1 MKNALVFFPHNPYPP
16 RTGAHQRC
24 LSILGGLKE
33 LGYKVTL
40 FGSTLITDSPWP
52 VDDREIQKLQEQLG
66 VRVEV
71 YHGTQLDGQFM
82 AQFTALSQSRRE
94 VVNWDSY
101 TPPGLRER
109 FRQVFRQLSPQ
120 IVVVNYS
127 LWGQL
132 AIGEEFE
139 SACRLIDTIDL
150 YTLNIKMRQAL
161 SQQLTS
167 APSTLEQVDSR
178 VVAEDFYAKL
188 QLEAEPDEYWIFDQY
203 DYTIAIASV
212 EAQLMR
218 QHTHHTKVEYIP
230 MTFTTELVN
239 NTYTEA
245 PLFAVGPNPF
255 NVQGYFYFTKKVLPI
270 VLNKLPEFR
279 LRVIGS
285 ISTNLLP
292 VEGVELLGYVPE
304 LNSLYAES
312 RFAIC
317 PLIGGTGQQV
327 KIVEAMA
334 HGVPVIALR
343 NVAESSPIE
352 HGVNGFIAENAEE
365 FAEYAIQ
372 LWCDRVLC
380 RQLGAAARDTIAKNF
395 SQTLLVEKLK
405 AIAEQAQEKFQNIAS
420 TQSRNVTAPK
430 ILIDGVFFQLFQTGI
445 ARVWKSLL
453 EEWTKTTFSK
463 HIVVID
469 RGGTAPKIPGIRYR
483 PALLYDVNDL
493 DSDRAMLQQVCD
505 EENAGLFISTYYTT
519 PVSTPSVFMAYD
531 MIPENLGWD
540 TEHPNWRGKH
550 HAIQY
555 ASAYTAISENTA
567 RDLARFFPDIPLETI
582 TVSHCGVSK
591 TFSPANPE
599 EIYQFKTKYGISKP
613 YFLLVGPGFG
623 YKNSA
628 LFFKAFSQLYSKQG
642 FEIICTGG
650 GFLLDAQW
658 RECTA
663 GSTVH
668 MLQLNNEELRTA
680 YSGAIALVYPSKL
693 EGFGLPILE
702 AMACGCPVI
711 TCPNASIPEV
721 AGKAALYVNDQDVE
735 GLANAL
741 CEVQKPSIRQT
752 LIATG
757 LEQAKRFS
765 WSKMAKIVSSVSV
778 EATLQSLN
786 LKAINLIVFPDWS
799 VPEESLGLDLERLIK
814 ALATHPDSHQITL
827 LVETNDISEEEANLI
842 LSGVAM
848 NLLLKEEL
856 DVTEGPNIS
865 LVNQLGEIQWDTLL
879 PRLQARIVLEH
890 ENQAAITVLNA
901 ENLPAYGIDNLINT
915 MPLSIDATSA
925 HTPFPY
931 HG

>member
-1 MKNALVFFPHNPYPP
+1 MKKALVFFPHNPYPP
-16 RTGAHQRC
+16 HTGAHQRC
-24 LSILGGLKE
+24 LSILSGLKSV
-33 LGYKVTL
+33 GYEVTL

-52 VDDREIQKLQEQLG
+52 VEDSEIQQLQAQLG
-66 VRVEV
+66 VTVEV
-71 YHGTQLDGQFM
+71 YQGTPLDRQFM
-82 AQFTALSQSRRE
+82 AQFAALSQSRRE

-101 TPPGLRER
+101 TPPGLRNR
-109 FRQVFRQLSPQ
+109 FRQIFRQLSPEL
-120 IVVVNYS
+120 IVVNYS

-132 AIGEEFE
+132 AIGEEFQ

-167 APSTLEQVDSR
+167 APLTLEQIDSSI
-178 VVAEDFYAKL
+178 VAEDFYAKL

-218 QHTHHTKVEYIP
+218 QHTHQTKVEYLP
-230 MTFTTELVN
+230 MTFTPEEVK

-245 PLFAVGPNPF
+245 PLLAVGPNPF
-255 NVQGYFYFTKKVLPI
+255 NVQGYLYFVRKVLPI

-279 LRVIGS
+279 LRVVGS
-285 ISTNLLP
+285 ISGNMLP
-292 VEGVELLGYVPE
+292 VAGVELLGYVPK
-304 LNSLYAES
+304 LKPLYAES

-372 LWCDRVLC
+372 LWCDSELC
-380 RQLGAAARDTIAKNF
+380 RQLGQAACETIANNF
-395 SQTLLVEKLK
+395 SQDLLVEKLN
-405 AIAEQAQEKFQNIAS
+405 AITKQAQEKAQTSAS
-420 TQSRNVTAPK
+420 TQLQTITAPK
-430 ILIDGVFFQLFQTGI
+430 IIIDGVFFQLFQTGI

-453 EEWTKTTFSK
+453 EEWVTTSFSK
-463 HIVVID
+463 HIIVVD
-469 RGGTAPKIPGIRYR
+469 RGGTAPKIPGIQYR

-493 DSDRAMLQQVCD
+493 ESDRIILQQVCD
-505 EENAGLFISTYYTT
+505 EENADLFISTYYTT

-567 RDLARFFPDIPLETI
+567 RDLAQFFPDIPLETV
-582 TVSHCGVSK
+582 TVSHCGVAR
-591 TFSPANPE
+591 TFSPASLE
-599 EIYQFKTKYGISKP
+599 EIHQFKTKYGISKP

-623 YKNSA
+623 YKNST

-663 GSTVH
+663 GSTVQ
-668 MLQLNNEELRTA
+668 MLQLSDEELRTA
-680 YSGAIALVYPSKL
+680 YSGAVALVYPSKL

-721 AGKAALYVNDQDVE
+721 AGNAALYINDEDVE

-741 CEVQKPSIRQT
+741 CEVQKPSMRQALT
-752 LIATG
+752 ATG
-757 LEQAKRFS
+757 LEQAKQFS
-765 WSKMAKIVSSVSV
+765 WSKMAKIVSSVLV
-778 EATLQSLN
+778 NATLQPLN
-786 LKAINLIVFPDWS
+786 LKAVNLIVFPDWS
-799 VPEESLGLDLERLIK
+799 VPEESLGLDLERLLK
-814 ALATHPDSHQITL
+814 ALVTHPDSHQITL
-827 LVETNDISEEEANLI
+827 LVDTSGISEEEANLI
-842 LSGVAM
+842 LSGIAM
-848 NLLLKEEL
+848 NLLLQEEL
-856 DVTEGPNIS
+856 DVIEGLTIS
-865 LVNQLGEIQWDTLL
+865 LVKPLGEIQWDALL

-890 ENQAAITVLNA
+890 ENQEAIGQLNVKT
-901 ENLPAYGIDNLINT
+901 LPCFEIDS
-915 MPLSIDATSA
+915 LSCFTLN
-925 HTPFPY
+925 
-931 HG
+931 

>member
-1 MKNALVFFPHNPYPP
+1 M
-16 RTGAHQRC
+16 
-24 LSILGGLKE
+24 
-33 LGYKVTL
+33 GYEVTL

-52 VDDREIQKLQEQLG
+52 VEDGEIQQLQAQLG
-66 VRVEV
+66 VTVEV
-71 YHGTQLDGQFM
+71 YQGTPLDRQFM
-82 AQFTALSQSRRE
+82 AQFAALSQSRRE

-101 TPPGLRER
+101 TPPGLRNR
-109 FRQVFRQLSPQ
+109 FRQIFRQLSPEL
-120 IVVVNYS
+120 IVVNYS

-132 AIGEEFE
+132 AIGEEFQ

-167 APSTLEQVDSR
+167 APLTLEQIDSSI
-178 VVAEDFYAKL
+178 VAEDFYAKL
-188 QLEAEPDEYWIFDQY
+188 QLDAEPDEYWIFDQY

-218 QHTHHTKVEYIP
+218 QHTHQTKVEYLP
-230 MTFTTELVN
+230 MTFTPEEVK
-239 NTYTEA
+239 NTYTEI
-245 PLFAVGPNPF
+245 PLLAVGPNPF
-255 NVQGYFYFTKKVLPI
+255 NVQGYLYFVRKVLPI
-270 VLNKLPEFR
+270 IRNKLPEFR
-279 LRVIGS
+279 LQVVGS
-285 ISTNLLP
+285 ISSKLLP

-304 LNSLYAES
+304 LKPLYVES

-372 LWCDRVLC
+372 LWCDSELC
-380 RQLGAAARDTIAKNF
+380 RQLGQAAREIIAKNF
-395 SQTLLVEKLK
+395 SQDLLVEKLS
-405 AIAEQAQEKFQNIAS
+405 AITKQAQEKAQTSAS
-420 TQSRNVTAPK
+420 TKLQTITAPK
-430 ILIDGVFFQLFQTGI
+430 IIIDGVFFQLFQTGI

-453 EEWTKTTFSK
+453 EEWVTTNFSK
-463 HIVVID
+463 HIIVVD
-469 RGGTAPKIPGIRYR
+469 RGGTAPKIPGIQYR
-483 PALLYDVNDL
+483 PCLLYDVNDVE
-493 DSDRAMLQQVCD
+493 SDRIILQQVCD
-505 EENAGLFISTYYTT
+505 EENADLFISTYYTT
-519 PVSTPSVFMAYD
+519 PVSTPSAFMAYD

-567 RDLARFFPDIPLETI
+567 RDLARFFPNIPLETI
-582 TVSHCGVSK
+582 TVSHCGVAR
-591 TFSPANPE
+591 TFSPASSE
-599 EIYQFKTKYGISKP
+599 EIHQFKTKYGISKP

-663 GSTVH
+663 GSTVQ
-668 MLQLNNEELRTA
+668 MLQLSDEELRTA
-680 YSGAIALVYPSKL
+680 YSGAVALVYPSKL

-721 AGKAALYVNDQDVE
+721 AGNAALYVNDEDVE

-741 CEVQKPSIRQT
+741 CEVQKPSMRQALT
-752 LIATG
+752 ATG
-757 LEQAKRFS
+757 LEQAKQFS
-765 WSKMAKIVSSVSV
+765 WSKMAKIVSSVLV
-778 EATLQSLN
+778 NATLQPLN
-786 LKAINLIVFPDWS
+786 LKTINLIVFPDWS
-799 VPEESLGLDLERLIK
+799 VPEESLGLDLERLLK
-814 ALATHPDSHQITL
+814 ALVTHPDSHQITL
-827 LVETNDISEEEANLI
+827 LVDTSGISEEEANLI
-842 LSGVAM
+842 LSGIAM
-848 NLLLKEEL
+848 NLLLQEEL
-856 DVTEGPNIS
+856 DVIEGLTIS
-865 LVNQLGEIQWDTLL
+865 LVKQLGEIQWDALL

-890 ENQAAITVLNA
+890 ENQEAIGQLKVKTLPCFEIDSLSYFTLN
-901 ENLPAYGIDNLINT
+901 
-915 MPLSIDATSA
+915 
-925 HTPFPY
+925 
-931 HG
+931 

>member
-1 MKNALVFFPHNPYPP
+1 MKKALIFFPHNPYPP
-16 RTGAHQRC
+16 HTGAHQRC
-24 LSILGGLKE
+24 LSILSGLKSV
-33 LGYKVTL
+33 GYEVTL

-52 VDDREIQKLQEQLG
+52 VDDREIQNLQEQLG

-71 YHGTQLDGQFM
+71 YQGTPLDRQFM
-82 AQFTALSQSRRE
+82 AQFAALSQSRRE

-101 TPPGLRER
+101 TPPGLRNR
-109 FRQVFRQLSPQ
+109 FRQVFRQLSPEL
-120 IVVVNYS
+120 VVVNYS

-132 AIGEEFE
+132 AIGEEFQ

-167 APSTLEQVDSR
+167 APLTLEQIDSSI
-178 VVAEDFYAKL
+178 VAEDFYAKL

-203 DYTIAIASV
+203 DYTIAIASL

-218 QHTHHTKVEYIP
+218 QHTHQTKVEYIP
-230 MTFTTELVN
+230 MTFTPEEVK

-245 PLFAVGPNPF
+245 PLLAVGPNPF
-255 NVQGYFYFTKKVLPI
+255 NVQGYLYFVRKVLPI
-270 VLNKLPEFR
+270 ILNKLPEFR
-279 LRVIGS
+279 LRVVGS
-285 ISTNLLP
+285 ISSNLLP
-292 VEGVELLGYVPE
+292 VAGVELLGYVPE
-304 LNSLYAES
+304 LKPLYAES

-334 HGVPVIALR
+334 HGVPVIALQ
-343 NVAESSPIE
+343 NVAQSSPIE

-372 LWCDRVLC
+372 LWCDSELC
-380 RQLGAAARDTIAKNF
+380 RQLGEAARATIAKNF
-395 SQTLLVEKLK
+395 SQDLLVEKLN
-405 AIAEQAQEKFQNIAS
+405 AIAQQAQEKVQAIAS
-420 TQSRNVTAPK
+420 TQRRNITAPK
-430 ILIDGVFFQLFQTGI
+430 IIIDGVFFQLFQTGI

-453 EEWTKTTFSK
+453 EEWATTSFSK

-469 RGGTAPKIPGIRYR
+469 RGGTAPKVPGIQYR
-483 PALLYDVNDL
+483 PTLLYDVNDL
-493 DSDRAMLQQVCD
+493 ESDRIILQEVCD
-505 EENAGLFISTYYTT
+505 EENADLFISTYYTT
-519 PVSTPSVFMAYD
+519 PVSTPSAFMAYD

-567 RDLARFFPDIPLETI
+567 RDLARFFPNIPLETI
-582 TVSHCGVSK
+582 TVSHCGVSR

-599 EIYQFKTKYGISKP
+599 ETDRFKTKYGISKP

-623 YKNSA
+623 YKNST

-642 FEIICTGG
+642 FDIICTGG

-663 GSTVH
+663 GSSVH
-668 MLQLNNEELRTA
+668 MLQLNDEELRTA
-680 YSGAIALVYPSKL
+680 YSGAVALVYPSKL

-721 AGKAALYVNDQDVE
+721 AGKAALYVNDEDVE

-741 CEVQKPSIRQT
+741 CEVQKPSIRQA
-752 LIATG
+752 LIAAG
-757 LEQAKRFS
+757 LEQAKQFS
-765 WSKMAKIVSSVSV
+765 WSKMAKIVSSILVD
-778 EATLQSLN
+778 ATLQSLN
-786 LKAINLIVFPDWS
+786 LKAVNLIVFPDWS
-799 VPEESLGLDLERLIK
+799 VPEESLGLDLERLLK
-814 ALATHPDSHQITL
+814 VLAAHPDSHQITL
-827 LVETNDISEEEANLI
+827 LIGTNGITEEEANLI

-848 NLLLKEEL
+848 NLLLQEEL
-856 DVTEGPNIS
+856 DITEGLTIA
-865 LVNQLGEIQWDTLL
+865 LVKPLGELQWDALL

-890 ENQAAITVLNA
+890 ENQEAIDRLKVM
-901 ENLPAYGIDNLINT
+901 NLPCCKIDNL
-915 MPLSIDATSA
+915 
-925 HTPFPY
+925 FERF
-931 HG
+931 

>member
-1 MKNALVFFPHNPYPP
+1 
-16 RTGAHQRC
+16 
-24 LSILGGLKE
+24 
-33 LGYKVTL
+33 VTL

-52 VDDREIQKLQEQLG
+52 VDDREIQNLQEQLG

-71 YHGTQLDGQFM
+71 YQGTPLDRQFM
-82 AQFTALSQSRRE
+82 AQFAALSQSRRE

-101 TPPGLRER
+101 TPPGLRNR
-109 FRQVFRQLSPQ
+109 FRQVFRQLSPEL
-120 IVVVNYS
+120 VVVNYS

-132 AIGEEFE
+132 AIGEEFQ

-167 APSTLEQVDSR
+167 APLTLEQIDSSI
-178 VVAEDFYAKL
+178 VAEDFYAKL

-203 DYTIAIASV
+203 DYTIAIASL

-218 QHTHHTKVEYIP
+218 QHTHQTKVEYIP
-230 MTFTTELVN
+230 MTFTPEEVK

-245 PLFAVGPNPF
+245 PLLAVGPNPF
-255 NVQGYFYFTKKVLPI
+255 NVQGYLYFVRKVLPI
-270 VLNKLPEFR
+270 ILNKLPEFR
-279 LRVIGS
+279 LRVVGS
-285 ISTNLLP
+285 ISSNLLP
-292 VEGVELLGYVPE
+292 VAGVELLGYVPE
-304 LNSLYAES
+304 LKPLYAES

-334 HGVPVIALR
+334 HGVPVIALQ
-343 NVAESSPIE
+343 NVAQSSPIE

-372 LWCDRVLC
+372 LWCDSELC
-380 RQLGAAARDTIAKNF
+380 RQLGEAARATIAKNF
-395 SQTLLVEKLK
+395 SQDLLVEKLN
-405 AIAEQAQEKFQNIAS
+405 AIAQQAQEKVQAIAS
-420 TQSRNVTAPK
+420 TQRRNITAPK
-430 ILIDGVFFQLFQTGI
+430 IIIDGVFFQLFQTGI

-453 EEWTKTTFSK
+453 EEWATTSFSK

-469 RGGTAPKIPGIRYR
+469 RGGTAPKVPGIQYR
-483 PALLYDVNDL
+483 PTLLYDVNDL
-493 DSDRAMLQQVCD
+493 ESDRIILQEVCD
-505 EENAGLFISTYYTT
+505 EENADLFISTYYTT
-519 PVSTPSVFMAYD
+519 PVSTPSAFMAYD

-567 RDLARFFPDIPLETI
+567 RDLARFFPNIPLETI
-582 TVSHCGVSK
+582 TVSHCGVSR

-599 EIYQFKTKYGISKP
+599 ETDRFKTKYGISKP

-623 YKNSA
+623 YKNST

-642 FEIICTGG
+642 FDIICTGG

-663 GSTVH
+663 GSSVH
-668 MLQLNNEELRTA
+668 MLQLNDEELRTA
-680 YSGAIALVYPSKL
+680 YSGAVALVYPSKL

-721 AGKAALYVNDQDVE
+721 AGKAALYVNDEDVE

-741 CEVQKPSIRQT
+741 CEVQKPSIRQA
-752 LIATG
+752 LIAAG
-757 LEQAKRFS
+757 LEQAKQFS
-765 WSKMAKIVSSVSV
+765 WSKMAKIVSSILVD
-778 EATLQSLN
+778 ATLQSLN
-786 LKAINLIVFPDWS
+786 LKAVNLIVFPDWS
-799 VPEESLGLDLERLIK
+799 VPEESLGLDLERLLK
-814 ALATHPDSHQITL
+814 VLAAHPDSHQITL
-827 LVETNDISEEEANLI
+827 LIGTNGITEEEANLI

-848 NLLLKEEL
+848 NLLLQEEL
-856 DVTEGPNIS
+856 DITEGLTIA
-865 LVNQLGEIQWDTLL
+865 LVKPLGELQWDALL

-890 ENQAAITVLNA
+890 ENQEAIDRLKVM
-901 ENLPAYGIDNLINT
+901 NLPCCKIDNL
-915 MPLSIDATSA
+915 
-925 HTPFPY
+925 FERF
-931 HG
+931 

>member
-1 MKNALVFFPHNPYPP
+1 MKKALIFFPHNPYPP
-16 RTGAHQRC
+16 HTGAHQRC
-24 LSILGGLKE
+24 LSILSGLKSV
-33 LGYKVTL
+33 GYEVTL

-52 VDDREIQKLQEQLG
+52 VGDREIQNLQEQLG

-71 YHGTQLDGQFM
+71 YQGTPLDRQFM
-82 AQFTALSQSRRE
+82 AQFAALSQSRRE

-101 TPPGLRER
+101 TPPGLRNR
-109 FRQVFRQLSPQ
+109 FRQVFRQLSPEL
-120 IVVVNYS
+120 VVVNYS

-132 AIGEEFE
+132 AIGEEFQ

-167 APSTLEQVDSR
+167 APLTLEQVDSSI
-178 VVAEDFYAKL
+178 VAEDFYAKL

-203 DYTIAIASV
+203 DYTIAIASL

-218 QHTHHTKVEYIP
+218 QHTHQTKVEYIP
-230 MTFTTELVN
+230 MTFTPEEVK

-245 PLFAVGPNPF
+245 PLLAVGPNPF
-255 NVQGYFYFTKKVLPI
+255 NVQGYLYFVRKVLPI
-270 VLNKLPEFR
+270 ILNKLPEFR
-279 LRVIGS
+279 LRVVGS
-285 ISTNLLP
+285 ISSNLLP
-292 VEGVELLGYVPE
+292 VAGVELLGYVPE
-304 LNSLYAES
+304 LKPLYAES

-334 HGVPVIALR
+334 HGVPVIALQ
-343 NVAESSPIE
+343 NVAQSSPIE

-372 LWCDRVLC
+372 LWCDRELC
-380 RQLGAAARDTIAKNF
+380 RQLGEAARETIAKSF
-395 SQTLLVEKLK
+395 SQDLLVEKVK
-405 AIAEQAQEKFQNIAS
+405 ALVEQAQQKSQSVTS
-420 TQSRNVTAPK
+420 TQSWKANAPR
-430 ILIDGVFFQLFQTGI
+430 IIIDGVFFQLFQTGI

-453 EEWTKTTFSK
+453 EEWATTSFSK

-469 RGGTAPKIPGIRYR
+469 RGGTAPKVPGIQYR
-483 PALLYDVNDL
+483 PTLLYDVNDL
-493 DSDRAMLQQVCD
+493 ESDRIILQEVCD
-505 EENAGLFISTYYTT
+505 EENADLFISTYYTT
-519 PVSTPSVFMAYD
+519 PISTPSAFMAYD

-567 RDLARFFPDIPLETI
+567 RDLARFFPNIPLETI
-582 TVSHCGVSK
+582 RVSHCGVSK

-623 YKNSA
+623 YKNSN
-628 LFFKAFSQLYSKQG
+628 LFFTAFSQLYSKQG

-650 GFLLDAQW
+650 GFLLEAQW

-663 GSTVH
+663 GSTVQ
-668 MLQLNNEELRTA
+668 MLQLNDEELRTA
-680 YSGAIALVYPSKL
+680 YSGAVALVYPSKL

-721 AGKAALYVNDQDVE
+721 AGKAALYVNDEDVE

-741 CEVQKPSIRQT
+741 CEVQKPSIRQA
-752 LIATG
+752 LIAAG

-765 WSKMAKIVSSVSV
+765 WSKMAKIVSSVLV
-778 EATLQSLN
+778 DATLQSLN
-786 LKAINLIVFPDWS
+786 LKTINLIVFPDWS
-799 VPEESLGLDLERLIK
+799 VPEESLGLDLERLLK
-814 ALATHPDSHQITL
+814 VLATHPDSHQITL
-827 LVETNDISEEEANLI
+827 LIGTNGITEEEANLI

-848 NLLLKEEL
+848 NLLLQEEL
-856 DVTEGPNIS
+856 DITEGLTIA
-865 LVNQLGEIQWDTLL
+865 LVKPLGELQWDTLL

-890 ENQAAITVLNA
+890 ENQEAIARLKVM
-901 ENLPAYGIDNLINT
+901 NLPCCKIDNL
-915 MPLSIDATSA
+915 
-925 HTPFPY
+925 FERF
-931 HG
+931 

>member
-24 LSILGGLKE
+24 LSILSGLKE
-33 LGYKVTL
+33 LGYEVTL

-52 VDDREIQKLQEQLG
+52 VNDRDLQQLQEQLG

-71 YHGTQLDGQFM
+71 YQGTQLDGQFV
-82 AQFTALSQSRRE
+82 AQFMALSQSRGE

-109 FRQVFRQLSPQ
+109 FRQLFRQLLPQ

-132 AIGEEFE
+132 AIGEEFQ
-139 SACRLIDTIDL
+139 SACRLIDTHDL

-161 SQQLTS
+161 SQHLTS
-167 APSTLEQVDSR
+167 VPLTLEQVDSR

-188 QLEAEPDEYWIFDQY
+188 QLEAEPTEYWIFDQY
-203 DYTIAIASV
+203 DYTIAIASG

-218 QHTHHTKVEYIP
+218 QHTHQTKVEYIP

-239 NTYTEA
+239 NTYTGT
-245 PLFAVGPNPF
+245 PLLAVGSNPF
-255 NVQGYFYFTKKVLPI
+255 NAQGYLYFAKKVLPI
-270 VLNKLPEFR
+270 VLNKLPKFR
-279 LRVIGS
+279 LRVVGS
-285 ISTNLLP
+285 ISEKLLP
-292 VEGVELLGYVPE
+292 IEGIELLGYVPE
-304 LNSLYAES
+304 LKPLYAES
-312 RFAIC
+312 CFAIC

-352 HGVNGFIAENAEE
+352 HGVNGFIAENAEK

-372 LWCDRVLC
+372 LWGDRELC
-380 RQLGAAARDTIAKNF
+380 RRLGEAARETIAKNF
-395 SQTLLVEKLK
+395 SQNSLVEKLK
-405 AIAEQAQEKFQNIAS
+405 AIDELAQEKLKSLIS
-420 TQSRNVTAPK
+420 TPSRKANAPR
-430 ILIDGVFFQLFQTGI
+430 IIIDGVFFQLYQTGI

-453 EEWTKTTFSK
+453 EEWGKTTFSK
-463 HIVVID
+463 HIIVVN
-469 RGGTAPKIPGIRYR
+469 RGGTAPKIPGIRSR

-493 DSDRAMLQQVCD
+493 ESDRAMLQQVCD
-505 EENAGLFISTYYTT
+505 EENADLFISTYYTT
-519 PVSTPSVFMAYD
+519 PISTPSVFMVYD

-567 RDLARFFPDIPLETI
+567 RDLVRFFPDISLERV
-582 TVSHCGVSK
+582 TVSYCGVSSN
-591 TFSPANPE
+591 FFPANPD
-599 EIYQFKTKYGISKP
+599 EIHQFKTKYGISKP

-623 YKNSA
+623 YKNST

-642 FEIICTGG
+642 FEIVCTGG

-658 RECTA
+658 RECTS
-663 GSTVH
+663 GSSVH
-668 MLQLNNEELRTA
+668 MLQLNDKELRSA
-680 YSGAIALVYPSKL
+680 YSGAVALVYPSKL

-702 AMACGCPVI
+702 AMTCGCPVV

-721 AGKAALYVNDQDVE
+721 AGEAALYVNDEDVE

-741 CEVQKPSIRQT
+741 CEVQKPLVRQS
-752 LIATG
+752 LITTG
-757 LEQAKRFS
+757 LEQTKKFS
-765 WSKMAKIVSSVSV
+765 WSKMAKIVSSVLV
-778 EATLQSLN
+778 NTTLQSLN
-786 LKAINLIVFPDWS
+786 LKEINLIVFPDWS
-799 VPEESLGLDLERLIK
+799 VPEESLGLELERVIK
-814 ALATHPDSHQITL
+814 AIATHPDKSHMTL
-827 LVETNDISEEEANLI
+827 LVDTRGISNEDAELV

-848 NLLLKEEL
+848 NLLLQEEL
-856 DVTEGPNIS
+856 DVAEGPTIS
-865 LVNQLGEIQWDTLL
+865 LVGQLGEIQWEALL

-890 ENQAAITVLNA
+890 ENQEAIAQVRAT
-901 ENLPAYGIDNLINT
+901 NLSWCEIDSLFERYS
-915 MPLSIDATSA
+915 LR
-925 HTPFPY
+925 
-931 HG
+931 

>member
-1 MKNALVFFPHNPYPP
+1 
-16 RTGAHQRC
+16 
-24 LSILGGLKE
+24 
-33 LGYKVTL
+33 
-40 FGSTLITDSPWP
+40 
-52 VDDREIQKLQEQLG
+52 
-66 VRVEV
+66 
-71 YHGTQLDGQFM
+71 
-82 AQFTALSQSRRE
+82 
-94 VVNWDSY
+94 
-101 TPPGLRER
+101 
-109 FRQVFRQLSPQ
+109 
-120 IVVVNYS
+120 
-127 LWGQL
+127 
-132 AIGEEFE
+132 
-139 SACRLIDTIDL
+139 
-150 YTLNIKMRQAL
+150 MRQAL

-167 APSTLEQVDSR
+167 APSTLEEVDSR

-372 LWCDRVLC
+372 LWRDRELC

-395 SQTLLVEKLK
+395 SQTLLIEKLK

-420 TQSRNVTAPK
+420 TQSRNVTVPK
-430 ILIDGVFFQLFQTGI
+430 IIIDGVFFQLYQTGI

-453 EEWTKTTFSK
+453 EEWAKTTFSK

-469 RGGTAPKIPGIRYR
+469 RGGTTPKIPGIRYR

-493 DSDRAMLQQVCD
+493 DSDRIILQQICD
-505 EENAGLFISTYYTT
+505 EENADLFISTYYTT

-550 HAIQY
+550 PAIQY

-668 MLQLNNEELRTA
+668 MLQLNDEELGTA

-721 AGKAALYVNDQDVE
+721 AAKAALYVNNQDVE

-741 CEVQKPSIRQT
+741 CEVQKPSIRQA

-765 WSKMAKIVSSVSV
+765 WSKMAKIVSSVLV
-778 EATLQSLN
+778 DATLQSLN

>member
-1 MKNALVFFPHNPYPP
+1 MKKALVFFPHNPYPP

-24 LSILGGLKE
+24 LSILSGLKE
-33 LGYKVTL
+33 LAYEVTL

-52 VDDREIQKLQEQLG
+52 VSNHDLQQLQEQLG

-71 YHGTQLDGQFM
+71 YQGTPLDGQFV
-82 AQFTALSQSRRE
+82 AQFTALSQSRGE

-101 TPPGLRER
+101 TPPGLRNR
-109 FRQVFRQLSPQ
+109 FRQLFWELLPE

-132 AIGEEFE
+132 AIGEEFQ

-150 YTLNIKMRQAL
+150 YTRNIKMRQAL
-161 SQQLTS
+161 SQHLPS
-167 APSTLEQVDSR
+167 APLTLEQVDSR
-178 VVAEDFYAKL
+178 IVAEDFYAKL
-188 QLEAEPDEYWIFDQY
+188 KLEAEPEEYSIFDQY

-218 QHTHHTKVEYIP
+218 QHTHYTKVEYIP

-239 NTYTEA
+239 NTYTGA

-279 LRVIGS
+279 LRVVGS

-365 FAEYAIQ
+365 FAEYTIQ
-372 LWCDRVLC
+372 LWCDRQLC
-380 RQLGAAARDTIAKNF
+380 CQLGEAARVTIAKNF
-395 SQTLLVEKLK
+395 SQALLVEKLK
-405 AIAEQAQEKFQNIAS
+405 AIAQQAQEKFQNIAS

-445 ARVWKSLL
+445 ARLWKSLL

-469 RGGTAPKIPGIRYR
+469 RGGTAPKIPEIRYR

-505 EENAGLFISTYYTT
+505 EENADLFISTYYTT

-531 MIPENLGWD
+531 MIPENLEWD

-567 RDLARFFPDIPLETI
+567 RDLVRFFPDISLERVTI
-582 TVSHCGVSK
+582 SYCGVSSN
-591 TFSPANPE
+591 FFPANPE
-599 EIYQFKTKYGISKP
+599 EIHQFKTKYGISKP

-623 YKNSA
+623 YKNST

-642 FEIICTGG
+642 FDIVCTGG
-650 GFLLDAQW
+650 GFLLDAEW
-658 RECTA
+658 RECTS

-668 MLQLNNEELRTA
+668 MLQLNDKELRTA
-680 YSGAIALVYPSKL
+680 YSGAVALVYPSKL

-721 AGKAALYVNDQDVE
+721 AGKAALYVNDEDVE

-741 CEVQKPSIRQT
+741 CEVQKPSIRQS
-752 LIATG
+752 LISAG
-757 LEQAKRFS
+757 LEQTKTFS
-765 WSKMAKIVSSVSV
+765 WSKMAKIVSS
-778 EATLQSLN
+778 AAIDTILQSLN
-786 LKAINLIVFPDWS
+786 LKEINLIVFPDWS
-799 VPEESLGLDLERLIK
+799 VPEESLVLDLERALK
-814 ALATHPDSHQITL
+814 ALATHPDKPHITL
-827 LVETNDISEEEANLI
+827 LVDTTGISEEDANLF

-848 NLLLKEEL
+848 NLLLQEEL
-856 DVTEGPNIS
+856 DVTDGPTIS
-865 LVNQLGEIQWDTLL
+865 LVKPLGEIQWEALL
-879 PRLQARIVLEH
+879 PRIQARIGLEH
-890 ENQAAITVLNA
+890 ENQEAMPWARTSSYA
-901 ENLPAYGIDNLINT
+901 QARATNLPCWELDSLLEMYSLR
-915 MPLSIDATSA
+915 
-925 HTPFPY
+925 
-931 HG
+931 